1 MAGAYTRLDDDFLCQ
16 EIFREAT
23 ELYGQVLE
31 TRAKALGAENLD
43 VLGSMQN
50 LRPEKISPDDSDTRE
65 SIRLSKVV

>member
-1 MAGAYTRLDDDFLCQ
+1 MK
-16 EIFREAT
+16 
-23 ELYGQVLE
+23 
-31 TRAKALGAENLD
+31 AKALGAENLD